1 MKRKRYLQLTCPGPI
16 PVSRPM
22 PLVLQTRRCCHC
34 KENELQ
40 GDNAIGISIKNDY
53 KNNCNLKCIFFPIIQ
68 EYISLYIPRLVHIQ
82 ESFSNSK
89 DGSYSIAGQGV
100 RDLWPF
106 ISTERKLFQ
115 NQCSLSQ
122 ERSFD
127 LETSKAP
134 MVLDGGKPKGGGHL
148 TLIYLTFIST
158 KIRHVLASLSDIQ
171 QQQWC
176 LAMQY
181 DALSFTP
188 EIPSSIGMQL
198 RHHSLII
205 TETYRFQCFPPQISY
220 WVKLPAH
227 IEYLSILR

>member
-1 MKRKRYLQLTCPGPI
+1 MKRKGYLQLTCPGPI
-16 PVSRPM
+16 PVSRHM

-148 TLIYLTFIST
+148 TLIYLTFNMMLQAPRQNPQVQLGRNSDTIAWYYR
-158 KIRHVLASLSDIQ
+158 KIQVLMLVAFLPK
-171 QQQWC
+171 
-176 LAMQY
+176 LAT
-181 DALSFTP
+181 DLN
-188 EIPSSIGMQL
+188 
-198 RHHSLII
+198 
-205 TETYRFQCFPPQISY
+205 
-220 WVKLPAH
+220 
-227 IEYLSILR
+227 